1 MQQLPLKIV
10 PLAQLIV
17 AVLAMYL
24 LSEHF
29 PILSFYLS
37 DNKIFCL
44 ILIASGLLMMLIGVV
59 TFHYHQTTVD
69 PRKPDAASALVVAG
83 IYRYSR
89 NPMYL
94 GMTLV
99 LVGVAF
105 ILANVGSLLVIPLF
119 VFSITSLQI
128 KPEEL
133 ALEERF
139 GDTYRDYKE
148 RVNRWI

>member
-1 MQQLPLKIV
+1 M
-10 PLAQLIV
+10 
-17 AVLAMYL
+17 
-24 LSEHF
+24 
-29 PILSFYLS
+29 
-37 DNKIFCL
+37 
-44 ILIASGLLMMLIGVV
+44 
-59 TFHYHQTTVD
+59 
-69 PRKPDAASALVVAG
+69 AG

-99 LVGVAF
+99 LVGIAF
-105 ILANVGSLLVIPLF
+105 LLANVGSLLVIPLF